1 MRRQARP
8 GPVQRPKAR
17 VVMPPRVALG
27 AALRLVVLVAGVLRQ
42 LAQVRRKPVAA
53 EEEEEEAAANA
64 SAL

>member
-1 MRRQARP
+1 
-8 GPVQRPKAR
+8 
-17 VVMPPRVALG
+17 MPPRVALG

-53 EEEEEEAAANA
+53 AEEEAAAAANA